1 MRAAGVRAGIGVDMH
16 RLVAG
21 RALILGGVT
30 VPYPRGLEGDSDAD
44 VLTHAVLDALL
55 GAAAL
60 GDIGTH
66 FGVGRPEMMGI
77 SSLRLL
83 ERVVS
88 LLAAAGLQPHN
99 VDATVVAEAPKLGPQ
114 IPGMRA
120 NLAKVLGVPETQVN
134 VKGTTAKG
142 MGWLGAGEGIACL
155 AVATVVP
162 SRRPVGGRGA
172 ARPGPVRQQTPRG
185 GAARRH
191 TSLRRQARRGSGGRS
206 GRG

>member
-1 MRAAGVRAGIGVDMH
+1 MH

-21 RALILGGVT
+21 RPLILGGVSI
-30 VPYPRGLEGDSDAD
+30 PHPRGLEGDSDAD

-66 FGVGRPEMMGI
+66 FGTGRPEMMGI

-83 ERVVS
+83 ARVIS
-88 LLAAAGLQPHN
+88 LLAAEGFQPHN
-99 VDATVVAEAPKLGPQ
+99 LDATVIAEAPKLGPH

-120 NLAKVLGVPETQVN
+120 KLARVLGLPEARVS

-155 AVATVVP
+155 AVATVVCRRHP
-162 SRRPVGGRGA
+162 ARRRMAGRRPAA
-172 ARPGPVRQQTPRG
+172 ARP
-185 GAARRH
+185 
-191 TSLRRQARRGSGGRS
+191 ARRGAK
-206 GRG
+206 GRGQA

>member
-1 MRAAGVRAGIGVDMH
+1 MRAALRAGVGVDMH

-21 RALILGGVT
+21 RPLVLGGVT
-30 VPYPRGLEGDSDAD
+30 LPHPRGLEGDSDAD

-83 ERVVS
+83 ERVVG
-88 LLAAAGLQPHN
+88 LLAAVGLQPHN
-99 VDATVVAEAPKLGPQ
+99 VDATVVAEAPKLGPR
-114 IPGMRA
+114 IPEMRS
-120 NLAKVLGVPETQVN
+120 NLARVLGVPESRVN

-155 AVATVVP
+155 AVATVAP
-162 SRRPVGGRGA
+162 RRLA
-172 ARPGPVRQQTPRG
+172 ARG
-185 GAARRH
+185 
-191 TSLRRQARRGSGGRS
+191 RQAAQRPGQRRAPRRGSGA
-206 GRG
+206 RGPA

>member
-1 MRAAGVRAGIGVDMH
+1 MH

-21 RALILGGVT
+21 RPLILGGVSI
-30 VPYPRGLEGDSDAD
+30 PHPRGLEGDSDAD

-66 FGVGRPEMMGI
+66 FGTGRPEMMGI

-83 ERVVS
+83 ERVVR
-88 LLAAAGLQPHN
+88 LLAAKGLRPHN
-99 VDATVVAEAPKLGPQ
+99 VDATVVAEAPKLGLH

-120 NLAKVLGVPETQVN
+120 KLASVLGLPQGRVS

-155 AVATVVP
+155 AVATLV
-162 SRRPVGGRGA
+162 SRRRCVGAPATRARQGERGA
-172 ARPGPVRQQTPRG
+172 AR
-185 GAARRH
+185 AR
-191 TSLRRQARRGSGGRS
+191 
-206 GRG
+206 GRGAG